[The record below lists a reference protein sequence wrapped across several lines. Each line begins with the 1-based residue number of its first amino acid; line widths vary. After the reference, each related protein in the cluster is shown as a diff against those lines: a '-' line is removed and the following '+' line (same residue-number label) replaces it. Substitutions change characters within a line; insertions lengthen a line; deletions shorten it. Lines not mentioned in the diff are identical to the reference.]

1 MSAWT
6 DEELESIGET
16 QELQLASRRTDGTL
30 RTFTTMWVVRVG
42 SDVYVRS
49 AGGPGRPWYQRARAS
64 KVGRVRA
71 GSVDAEV
78 EFADATSEVNDEIDA
93 EYHAKYDRY
102 GPNVVGHVT
111 GPAAHT
117 VTLHLLKIAQ

>member
-49 AGGPGRPWYQRARAS
+49 AGGPGRPWYPPRPGQQSRARPS
-64 KVGRVRA
+64 GKCGR
-71 GSVDAEV
+71 
-78 EFADATSEVNDEIDA
+78 
-93 EYHAKYDRY
+93 
-102 GPNVVGHVT
+102 
-111 GPAAHT
+111 
-117 VTLHLLKIAQ
+117 

>member
-1 MSAWT
+1 M
-6 DEELESIGET
+6 
-16 QELQLASRRTDGTL
+16 
-30 RTFTTMWVVRVG
+30 
-42 SDVYVRS
+42 
-49 AGGPGRPWYQRARAS
+49 
-64 KVGRVRA
+64 
-71 GSVDAEV
+71 DAEV